1 MQRVKLIDTV
11 TDWDTGKESIK
22 VSEEYVGVIR
32 QDVSPMGVIGIQ
44 LYTGV
49 QHVFDLSS
57 FYKLECEPM
66 TDEEILATEGLG
78 EWYQEQIDNAEEA
91 AVQSAPEEPT
101 H

>member
-1 MQRVKLIDTV
+1 MQTVKLI
-11 TDWDTGKESIK
+11 GFKGGLN
-22 VSEEYVGVIR
+22 EEFIGVIR

-44 LYTGV
+44 MYTGI

-66 TDEEILATEGLG
+66 TDEEIFATPDLG
-78 EWYQEQIDNAEEA
+78 EWYQEQIDSAEEA
-91 AVQSAPEEPT
+91 AAKSAPETPE